1 MIIPVA
7 NGNHVMHT
15 QVFETKLPEP
25 LPTFEAMVQE
35 GDEYPSVCVGVRQ
48 G

>member
-1 MIIPVA
+1 MVA
-7 NGNHVMHT
+7 IGNCYVT
-15 QVFETKLPEP
+15 QVFETKLPDP

>member
-1 MIIPVA
+1 MVTII
-7 NGNHVMHT
+7 NKL
-15 QVFETKLPEP
+15 QVFETKLPDP